1 MAADDLELLDRWRAG
16 DLGAGNELFK
26 RHFKAVY
33 RFFSNKVIRTEVDD
47 LVQETF
53 LACTKSRDA
62 FRKQSS
68 FRTYL
73 FAIAKS
79 RLYRYWSA
87 RAKRTPEEISES
99 SLALILTTVR
109 TRLARED
116 ELQWLLAALRT
127 LPLEEQVL
135 FELRYWEGF
144 SDVDVAEIYGW
155 RPATTRSRLFRL
167 RDKVRGVMSELE
179 RSPPAQEIASEA
191 GFDGWARSVRPGG
204 V

>member
-1 MAADDLELLDRWRAG
+1 MAADDLELLERWRAG
-16 DLGAGNELFK
+16 DLGAGDELYR
-26 RHFKAVY
+26 RHFRDVY
-33 RFFSNKVIRTEVDD
+33 RFLSSKVGRPDLDD

-53 LACTKSRDA
+53 LACTKSRDT
-62 FRKQSS
+62 FRQQCS

-73 FAIAKS
+73 FAIARN
-79 RLYRYWSA
+79 RLNRYWSR

-144 SDVDVAEIYGW
+144 SDVEVAAIYGW

-167 RDKVRGVMSELE
+167 RDKVRDLMTELE
-179 RSPPAQEIASEA
+179 QSPPAQEIGSAA
-191 GFDGWARSVRPGG
+191 GFDSWARSVGPGG
-204 V
+204 A